1 MMCPPLVIRWVPS
14 SALGWASLLLLEQV
28 RILSSPGMHLDF
40 CMEVVLDVFT
50 RPLSPHVLAN
60 FRHCD
65 KMS

>member
-50 RPLSPHVLAN
+50 RTSVTSCVGQLSPL
-60 FRHCD
+60 
-65 KMS
+65 